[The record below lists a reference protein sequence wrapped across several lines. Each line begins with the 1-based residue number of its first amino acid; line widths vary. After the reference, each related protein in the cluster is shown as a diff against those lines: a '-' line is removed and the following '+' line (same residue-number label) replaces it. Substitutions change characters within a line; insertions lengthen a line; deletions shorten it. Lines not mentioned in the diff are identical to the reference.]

1 LIKAKVRL
9 VRHFY
14 RFLDFDGCVASMK
27 PVVDA
32 LVDCGVLVD
41 DGWKVTGK
49 WDVDQVFRPRVM
61 GPMLEIEVSEVVG

>member
-1 LIKAKVRL
+1 
-9 VRHFY
+9 
-14 RFLDFDGCVASMK
+14 
-27 PVVDA
+27 VDA